1 MNSID
6 LLVMAVKNL
15 FRRKLRTFLT
25 ALGIVIG
32 TISIVVMISMGIAM
46 QENMKSQ
53 ISQMGDITVLTVHP
67 SYNNGGNTT
76 GKPSGVGTKD
86 KSKLNKLHLEE
97 LKTMENVE
105 AVTPFMRLDSYGIS
119 SKRYELGYASIMGID
134 MSVADKFGLKIAEGS
149 LPTHDDKYGLVFGSE
164 IIYEFKKKGS
174 SEMYMS
180 RWDEQKREAKVD
192 VLKEKLTLDYKNNN
206 PESPNIPSIK
216 VKGVGILKEG
226 DWNTAY
232 SVYMD
237 INTLIKVK
245 EDTERK
251 LGKYDKKNQ
260 IFDQIQVKVDDIKNV
275 EEVQK
280 AIKDEGYQVSGMLDY
295 VKEMEKMM
303 KTVQM
308 VVAGIGAISL
318 VVAAIG
324 ITNTM
329 VMAIYERR
337 REIGIMKV
345 IGAQI
350 RDIKKLFLIE
360 AAGIGVVGG
369 LIGIIF
375 SYGTSFM
382 LNKYVAPA
390 FGGGLG
396 MGMEGASTKLSVI
409 PVWLGLGT
417 VAFTA
422 MIGILSGYLPA
433 RKAMKLSALEAI
445 KNE

>member
-6 LLVMAVKNL
+6 LLIMAIRNL

-32 TISIVVMISMGIAM
+32 TISIVVMISMGVAM
-46 QENMKSQ
+46 QENMQSQ
-53 ISQMGDITVLTVHP
+53 IAQMGDITVLNVYP
-67 SYNNGGNTT
+67 SYGGNGNAV
-76 GKPSGVGTKD
+76 GKPATSTSD
-86 KSKLNKLHLEE
+86 KSKLNKLHLDE
-97 LKTMENVE
+97 LKGIAKVE
-105 AVTPFMRLDSYGIS
+105 AVTPFMRLDSYKIS
-119 SKRYELGYASIMGID
+119 TKRYELGYANIMGID
-134 MSVADKFGLKIAEGS
+134 MSVADKFGLKPVQGT
-149 LPTHDDKYGLVFGSE
+149 LPNPDDKYALVFGSE
-164 IIYEFKKKGS
+164 VIYEFMKKGS
-174 SEMYMS
+174 NGMHMG
-180 RWDEQKREAKVD
+180 RWDSENREAKVD
-192 VLKEKLTLDYKNNN
+192 VLTEKMTLEYQNYDSEA
-206 PESPNIPSIK
+206 PQIQPIRA
-216 VKGVGILKEG
+216 KGAAVLEEG
-226 DWNTAY
+226 NWNTAY

-237 INTLIKVK
+237 INTLMKIK

-260 IFDQIQVKVDDIKNV
+260 NFEQIQVKVDDIKNV
-275 EEVQK
+275 EVVQN
-280 AIKDEGYQVSGMLDY
+280 AIKDMGYEVYGMLDM
-295 VKEMEKMM
+295 VKEMEGMM

-318 VVAAIG
+318 IVAAIG

-350 RDIKKLFLIE
+350 KDIKRLFLIE
-360 AAGIGVVGG
+360 SAGIGVVGG

-390 FGGGLG
+390 FGGGMG
-396 MGMEGASTKLSVI
+396 MGGAETKLSVI